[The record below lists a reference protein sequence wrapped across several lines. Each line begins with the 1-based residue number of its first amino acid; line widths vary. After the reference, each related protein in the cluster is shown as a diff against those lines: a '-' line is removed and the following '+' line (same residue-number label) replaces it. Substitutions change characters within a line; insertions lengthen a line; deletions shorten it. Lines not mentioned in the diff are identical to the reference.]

1 MNSGTSDRDKIA
13 TKLIKETQPITESKL
28 SSPHIHA
35 LYACIKR
42 VSCSE
47 EALRMRTSNEYEE
60 EYSLF
65 L

>member
-35 LYACIKR
+35 LYACISVCLAAR
-42 VSCSE
+42 RLSG
-47 EALRMRTSNEYEE
+47 
-60 EYSLF
+60 
-65 L
+65 